1 MFYKK
6 CIFPFKLFTTVTRKD
21 NVIMKRAAGKADT
34 KITLITVMCLG
45 ILCVK
50 GDVRCFSNEK
60 GSSETGQSGI
70 YSCNEK
76 VGDIF

>member
-1 MFYKK
+1 
-6 CIFPFKLFTTVTRKD
+6 
-21 NVIMKRAAGKADT
+21 
-34 KITLITVMCLG
+34 MCLG

-60 GSSETGQSGI
+60 ESSETGQSGI